1 LDLEDDALDL
11 QPAGNLE
18 RKADRRAS
26 SNDNLDAGLQAGL
39 DGVVVDLGRWA
50 LSSVGPAVHIPGAVV
65 LLLDEGSACYGLAAP
80 PYQNGSAKALTAAA
94 WASPPWAV
102 QDRGEH

>member
-1 LDLEDDALDL
+1 LDLEDDAFEL

-26 SNDNLDAGLQAGL
+26 SNDNLDAGLQAGH
-39 DGVVVDLGRWA
+39 VVVDLGRWA
-50 LSSVGPAVHIPGAVV
+50 LSSVGPAVLIPGAVV

-94 WASPPWAV
+94 WASPPRAV
-102 QDRGEH
+102 QGRGEH